1 MSIAEYLSPDRII
14 LLKRSTK
21 EGAVL
26 ELVKALC
33 ASLPGLDQDQIST
46 AIWEREQLMSTRIS
60 PLIAV
65 PHAQLPG
72 VEGSYIAVGKSRRGL
87 IYDARDDQR
96 VHLVF
101 LLVGSEEN
109 HLKVLSELARL
120 LQRQGLVQRLL
131 AAAGRRQMFQILTE
145 TPPRDQAASKSR
157 TATVMGEYAGQLAE
171 RVHARVVMVHGE
183 SASSGLLANL
193 RRQGRTVV
201 LVGSEDVGDDIDA
214 SLYDHHLLVPF
225 KGLNRSNQVE
235 ITMLMALSRGLIHKG
250 DKVVNVF
257 GLTGDQLDTIV
268 LSDVARDFKLF
279 FSMPASGKTEGLDQQ
294 VFMRA
299 MQIMAELAQ
308 EGREGKSVGT
318 LIVLGDYEHVKKH
331 CQQMVINPFQ
341 GYDESERNIL
351 DPSITETIKEFSRI
365 DGAFVIRGDGVI
377 MSAGTYLRIDNNV
390 TGLTPGL
397 GARHTAAAGITL
409 DCEALSICLSESTRQ
424 ISLFR
429 SGERIMIV

>member
-1 MSIAEYLSPDRII
+1 M
-14 LLKRSTK
+14 LKRSTK
-21 EGAVL
+21 QGAVN
-26 ELVKALC
+26 ELVRALC
-33 ASLPGLDQDQIST
+33 ASVPELDRAAVTT
-46 AIWEREQLMSTRIS
+46 AIWDREQLFSTRIA
-60 PLIAV
+60 PMIAV
-65 PHAQLPG
+65 PHAQLPDL
-72 VEGSYIAVGKSRRGL
+72 EGSYIAVGKSRRG
-87 IYDARDDQR
+87 IEYDARDEQR

-101 LLVGSEEN
+101 LLIGSEDN

-131 AAAGRRQMFQILTE
+131 TAAGRREMYQLLTE
-145 TPPRDQAASKSR
+145 PAPREAGTGESR
-157 TATVMGEYAGQLAE
+157 TATVVGEYAGQLAE
-171 RVHARVVMVHGE
+171 RVEARVVMVHGE
-183 SASSGLLANL
+183 SANVGLLANL
-193 RRQGRTVV
+193 RRQGRSVV
-201 LVGSEDVGDDIDA
+201 LVGTEDQGDQIDE

-225 KGLNRSNQVE
+225 KGLDRSNQVE
-235 ITMLMALSRGLIHKG
+235 ITMLMALSKGLIHKG

-257 GLTGDQLDTIV
+257 GLTGSQLDTIV

-279 FSMPASGKTEGLDQQ
+279 FSMPLQGQQDGLDQQ

-308 EGREGKSVGT
+308 EGREGKAVGT
-318 LIVLGDYEHVKKH
+318 LIVLGDYEHVKTH

-351 DPSITETIKEFSRI
+351 DPSLTETIKEFSRI

-377 MSAGTYLRIDNNV
+377 MSAGTYLRINHAV

-397 GARHTAAAGITL
+397 GARHTAAAGITM

-429 SGERIMIV
+429 SGERIMVV

>member
-1 MSIAEYLSPDRII
+1 MSIAECFSPDRVL
-14 LLKRSTK
+14 LLKKNTR
-21 EGAVL
+21 ENAVA
-26 ELVKALC
+26 ELVHALC
-33 ASLPGLDQDQIST
+33 NSVPELNKQEVNKL
-46 AIWEREQLMSTRIS
+46 IWEREQLISTRIA
-60 PLIAV
+60 PMIAV
-65 PHAQLPG
+65 PHAQISGL
-72 VEGSYIAVGKSRRGL
+72 EGSYITVGKSRRG
-87 IYDARDDQR
+87 IEYDARDEQR

-131 AAAGRRQMFQILTE
+131 TAAGRREMYQLLTE
-145 TPPRDQAASKSR
+145 PATRESS
-157 TATVMGEYAGQLAE
+157 TAELQTANVVGEYAGQLAE
-171 RVHARVVMVHGE
+171 RVQARVVMVHGE
-183 SASSGLLANL
+183 SANDQLLSNL
-193 RRQGRTVV
+193 RRQGRSIV
-201 LVGSEDVGDDIDA
+201 LVGSEDQNDGINP

-235 ITMLMALSRGLIHKG
+235 ITMLMALSRGIIHKG

-257 GLTGDQLDTIV
+257 GLTGSHLDTIV

-279 FSMPASGKTEGLDQQ
+279 FSMPLQEYHEGLDQQ

-299 MQIMAELAQ
+299 MQVMAELAQ
-308 EGREGKSVGT
+308 EGREGKPVGT
-318 LIVLGDYEHVKKH
+318 LIVLGDYEKVHQH

-351 DPSITETIKEFSRI
+351 DPSLTETIKEFSRI
-365 DGAFVIRGDGVI
+365 DGAFLIRGDGVI
-377 MSAGTYLRIDNNV
+377 MSAGTYLRIDKAV

-409 DCEALSICLSESTRQ
+409 DCEALAICLSESTRQ

-429 SGERIMIV
+429 SGERIMVV